1 MTGARVDL
9 QEKNS
14 GFWVSSFLLLIMS
27 FQTLLIFENIDSN
40 RMNNFA
46 LDWKNDLW
54 MPLKL
59 SFFSEMKKCM
69 FGTVLKG
76 V

>member
-27 FQTLLIFENIDSN
+27 FQKLLIFENIDRN

-46 LDWKNDLW
+46 LD
-54 MPLKL
+54 
-59 SFFSEMKKCM
+59 
-69 FGTVLKG
+69 
-76 V
+76 